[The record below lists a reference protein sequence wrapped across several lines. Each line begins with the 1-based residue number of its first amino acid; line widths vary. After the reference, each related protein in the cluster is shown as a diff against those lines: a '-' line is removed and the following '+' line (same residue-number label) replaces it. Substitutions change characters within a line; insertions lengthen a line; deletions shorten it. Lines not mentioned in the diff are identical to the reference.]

1 MKKTQKVITAVTFM
15 LVLVMASAE
24 AQTHRFQME
33 LDLSYLA
40 HRDSNYKDIYGS
52 GSIFP
57 ELKAGLRLFSGLQ
70 VTGGFG
76 YFKEKATVEGLEGDA
91 AKLESLQTYYSA
103 GVEYLFDV
111 AWSWALSVSGEYIWI
126 DLEESAFTEVIKG
139 STNAFRMGVG
149 FIYDIG
155 HGFFFKIF
163 GAYTTG
169 DDTINEI
176 DIQLGGFQGGIGL
189 GFRL

>member
-1 MKKTQKVITAVTFM
+1 MTKTRKVITAVTFM
-15 LVLVMASAE
+15 LILLIASAE
-24 AQTHRFQME
+24 AQTHRFQLA

-57 ELKAGLRLFSGLQ
+57 ELKAGIRLFSGLQ

-76 YFKEKATVEGLEGDA
+76 YFKEKGTISGLEGEEA
-91 AKLESLQTYYSA
+91 AAESLQTYYNA
-103 GVEYLFDV
+103 GLEYLIEV
-111 AWSWALSVSGEYIWI
+111 SWSWTFKVSGEYIWV
-126 DLEESAFTEVIKG
+126 DLEESAFAEVIKA
-139 STNAFRMGVG
+139 SSNAYRVGAG

-155 HGFFFKIF
+155 HGFFVEFF

-169 DDTINEI
+169 DDTVNGV
-176 DIQLGGFQGGIGL
+176 DIKLGGFQGGIGL